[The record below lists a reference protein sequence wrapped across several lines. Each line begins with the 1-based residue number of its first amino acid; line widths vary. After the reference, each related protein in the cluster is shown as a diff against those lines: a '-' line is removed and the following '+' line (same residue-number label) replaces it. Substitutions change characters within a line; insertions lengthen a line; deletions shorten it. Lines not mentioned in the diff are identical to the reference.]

1 MSEFKAE
8 LTVLCSEQWEK
19 IKAGNFYRL
28 MLTEQDPDLL
38 RRLYVT
44 LMVQV
49 FHYTKYNAMNQ
60 ACATFATPNT
70 ELGLVRFA
78 LRHALEETGHENMVV
93 HDLRSIGVD
102 LSVLKDQPLPAT
114 AALSGY
120 LDSVALRL
128 GVLPRLG
135 YSFWAEDSYEHLQP
149 LLVVFRNKLGLQ
161 DNQLTFFV
169 SHATID
175 EKHANE
181 VKKVIDTYVKSEAE
195 ETAVRQVALTT
206 LFLLG
211 QLLENVAEQVQK

>member
-1 MSEFKAE
+1 MSEFKAK
-8 LTVLCSEQWEK
+8 LTVLCNEQWKK

-28 MLTEQDPDLL
+28 MLTEQDPELL

-60 ACATFATPNT
+60 ACATFATPHT

-78 LRHALEETGHENMVV
+78 LRHAIEETGHENMVV

-102 LSVLKDQPLPAT
+102 LSTLKASPLPAT

-149 LLVVFRNKLGLQ
+149 LLAAFRNKLGLQ

-181 VKKVIDTYVKSEAE
+181 VKKVIDAYVKSEE
-195 ETAVRQVALTT
+195 EEAAVSQVALTT

-211 QLLENVAEQVQK
+211 QLLENVAEQVQQ